1 MVTMIVRN
9 LQGEIKDLIAQKRS
23 IFLFGPRQ
31 TGKTTLLE
39 EISSQYGKVLD
50 YSFLNISLKLKA
62 EQQPQF
68 IRQEIEAARPD
79 LVIIDEVQKVPQILD
94 EVQWMI
100 DKTKTVFAVTGSSA
114 RKLKRK
120 GVNLLA
126 GRAIIFRLDPF
137 DIYERQRTAQD
148 LKGRDWLEK
157 ILTYGDLPEIA
168 LLVQQGKLKLVDNL
182 LRSYVETFLEEEV
195 RMEAL
200 VRKIGLFGNFL
211 RLAAEMSGKILS
223 FRELSQDIGVSHQT
237 ISSFYGILNDCLV
250 IEPVAPLLPA
260 ASRRRLSKATKFI
273 FFDLGV
279 RNATAGLLT
288 REGIPSEEWGDRFEQ
303 WVGLSLIRYLRS
315 RNLKGSLYYWR
326 DHNGPEIDWIVEIN
340 NRWIPVEVKFS
351 DNPQPKHGKA
361 LSQFIQENPK
371 KAPVGYIVFAGDR
384 ARQIDH
390 NIIALPWF
398 ELYQIFN
405 Q

>member
-1 MVTMIVRN
+1 MIVRN
-9 LQGEIKDLIAQKRS
+9 LHAEIKDLIAQKRS

-39 EISSQYGKVLD
+39 AISSQYRKVLE
-50 YSFLNISLKLKA
+50 YSFLNIALKLKA

-126 GRAIIFRLDPF
+126 GRAITFRLDPF
-137 DIYERQRTAQD
+137 DISERQRAVPD
-148 LKGRDWLEK
+148 LKGRDWLKK

-168 LLVQQGKLKLVDNL
+168 LLVQQDRLKLVDNL

-211 RLAAEMSGKILS
+211 RLAAEMSGKLLS

-250 IEPVAPLLPA
+250 VEPVPPLLPA
-260 ASRRRLSKATKFI
+260 TSRRRLSKATKFI

-279 RNATAGLLT
+279 RNATAGMLQ
-288 REGIPSEEWGDRFEQ
+288 REGITPEEWGNRFEQ
-303 WVGLSLIRYLRS
+303 WVGLSLIRYFRS
-315 RNLKGSLYYWR
+315 RNLRGSVYYWR
-326 DHNGPEIDWIVEIN
+326 DHNGPEIDWIVEMN

-351 DNPQPKHGKA
+351 DNPQPRHSKA

-371 KAPVGYIVFAGDR
+371 KASVGYIVFAGDR
-384 ARQIDH
+384 ARQIDQ

-398 ELYQIFN
+398 ELYRIFN